1 MPAPAMA
8 GTYAQSGFARP
19 EAAIASVPAP
29 QTIAQNPT
37 LRWAAPAAALV
48 VATAIV
54 LCRALRRRR

>member
-1 MPAPAMA
+1 MA